1 MTRHRQ
7 SDEER
12 AVALRRALE
21 NPATPWGEVLGRLA
35 FWPLGRGLEEATEQ
49 VEAVVERWPAATR
62 APTRIVLQQL
72 LNGEIRPYLRL
83 LRVLDLRPLWRVRD
97 RDGLLRRIIRDGSLR
112 ELHTFRARY
121 SDGDALLTTLV
132 RSIRGLHTLYLGG
145 STVSP
150 AGAYAIAR
158 SPAMSGLRH
167 LSLHNNQIGDV
178 GAEALLASPYLH
190 GLRWLNL
197 YRNGISHDLRDAI
210 RSAPQWQRARLILH

>member
-1 MTRHRQ
+1 MARHRQ

-12 AVALRRALE
+12 TVALRRALE
-21 NPATPWGEVLGRLA
+21 NPATPWPEVLNRLA
-35 FWPLGRGLEEATEQ
+35 FWPLGHGLMEATEQ

-62 APTRIVLQQL
+62 SPTRFVLRQL
-72 LNGEIRPYLRL
+72 LEGEVRPYLRL

-132 RSIRGLHTLYLGG
+132 RSIRGLCTIYLGG

-150 AGAYAIAR
+150 AGAHAIAR

-210 RSAPQWQRARLILH
+210 RGAPQWQRARLILH